1 MNAHE
6 IEMIVKATIQAM
18 DQYGGDRGFIESMK
32 RFNLGEE
39 KLELWISA
47 YEAGGISG
55 IRALTEAFLPDK
67 DIMAAALKQIK
78 DFFAATWPAMEYRVA
93 RRRNRITIGIKSKG
107 QTSFYDLCQLRY
119 TPFDE
124 RWHLYWKR
132 SNGKWCP
139 YVSDFINIEGVLWK
153 TLYLLKLDEFGCFF
167 G

>member
-1 MNAHE
+1 MSPHE
-6 IEMIVKATIQAM
+6 IERIVKATIEAM
-18 DQYGGDRGFIESMK
+18 DIYGGDRGFMESVK

-55 IRALTEAFLPDK
+55 IRALTELFTPDK
-67 DIMAAALKQIK
+67 ETMKEALNQIN
-78 DFFAATWPAMEYRVA
+78 DFFITAWPALQYRVV
-93 RRRNRITIGIKSKG
+93 RRQNRITVSIKNKG
-107 QTSFYDLCQLRY
+107 QSGFYDLCQLRY
-119 TPFDE
+119 TPFDGM
-124 RWHLYWKR
+124 WHLYWKR

-139 YVSDFINIEGVLWK
+139 YVSDIENIGGLLWK

>member
-1 MNAHE
+1 MNPNE
-6 IEMIVKATIQAM
+6 IEKIVKATIEAM
-18 DQYGGDRGFIESMK
+18 DIYGGDRGFMESMR

-55 IRALTEAFLPDK
+55 IRALTENFTPDK
-67 DIMAAALKQIK
+67 KIMAGALKQIN
-78 DFFAATWPAMEYRVA
+78 DFFQASWPALQYRVV
-93 RRRNRITIGIKSKG
+93 RRQNRITISIKNKG
-107 QTSFYDLCQLRY
+107 QNSFYDLCQLRY
-119 TPFDE
+119 TPFDGM
-124 RWHLYWKR
+124 WHLYWKR

-139 YVSDFINIEGVLWK
+139 YVSDFENIGGLLWK